1 MGIIHE
7 TIANYAQKS
16 NGVAKRKNRTL
27 QEMVNTMI
35 FYFGLSERFQGE
47 AILTACHI
55 LNRVPTKTNKET
67 SFDLWYPKKK
77 KPNSSY
83 FKVWGCRAI
92 VRVPKNNRQKLDER
106 GQKCIFIGYA
116 QHNKTY
122 RFYIIEQN
130 DYLSIYSI
138 IESSNAIFDDNR
150 FSSLSIKKNLQ
161 ISTEANVDN
170 DQQEPLR
177 DVDTNQQLDDGEEN
191 VEIIPIRSK
200 RQLKVKNFGPD
211 FHVYLVD
218 ETRDKVA
225 SSVPYIFI

>member
-1 MGIIHE
+1 M
-7 TIANYAQKS
+7 
-16 NGVAKRKNRTL
+16 
-27 QEMVNTMI
+27 
-35 FYFGLSERFQGE
+35 
-47 AILTACHI
+47 
-55 LNRVPTKTNKET
+55 
-67 SFDLWYPKKK
+67 
-77 KPNSSY
+77 
-83 FKVWGCRAI
+83 
-92 VRVPKNNRQKLDER
+92 
-106 GQKCIFIGYA
+106 
-116 QHNKTY
+116 
-122 RFYIIEQN
+122 
-130 DYLSIYSI
+130 
-138 IESSNAIFDDNR
+138 
-150 FSSLSIKKNLQ
+150 SIKKNLQ